1 MNRKVKRQHK
11 GKARRKRPSF
21 DFSSLF
27 HRARSYLPD
36 LSLTRSNSKSLTT
49 SLPSLSIK
57 IVSSEQSSSS
67 GLDLVSYLYQQ
78 PQQQQQPSSL
88 PAFYSSPREERE
100 EFPPEKIDEADE
112 YDEEAAVIHKSMD
125 DDDDRIPNPG
135 KSDLKNIERSRTMDE
150 EVHEFPQSQKDQPRN
165 RSFLLSF
172 GFGLGMSSRKLTT
185 ENSLWSG
192 SARGKP
198 PPRIL
203 RDSYVANMTKS
214 IKDAFTEMKI
224 VPFMEEGSRKEY
236 EVMLLAEACGKIN
249 QPISPAD
256 STENR
261 RRAIVYPETLV
272 P

>member
-1 MNRKVKRQHK
+1 MKRQHK

-21 DFSSLF
+21 DFSGLF

-57 IVSSEQSSSS
+57 IESSEQSSSS
-67 GLDLVSYLYQQ
+67 GLDMVSYLH
-78 PQQQQQPSSL
+78 QQQQQHP

-100 EFPPEKIDEADE
+100 EFPPDKIDEADE

-125 DDDDRIPNPG
+125 DDDDRIPNPA

-172 GFGLGMSSRKLTT
+172 GFGFGFGLGMSSQKLTT

-203 RDSYVANMTKS
+203 RNSYVVNVTKS